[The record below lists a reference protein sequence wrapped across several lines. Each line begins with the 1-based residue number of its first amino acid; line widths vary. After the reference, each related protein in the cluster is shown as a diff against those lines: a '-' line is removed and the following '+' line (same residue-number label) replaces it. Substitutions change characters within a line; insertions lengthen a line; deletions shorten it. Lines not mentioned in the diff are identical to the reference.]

1 MKTVLMR
8 ILRDIRVGIGDEFD
22 KNFERQS
29 FFTQA
34 WSRRRSPIRPG
45 GHLLVDSGALRRSVS
60 SRSDGNSVTF
70 YSDLPYASIHND
82 GGNIKVTARMKRY
95 FWARYYEAQ
104 GGFGRK
110 RNGELRDNKKN
121 RQLGSEAEFWKAL
134 ALIKEG
140 KVIKIPKRQFIG
152 MSPEVEREVREIIED
167 NLTDYFERMDLK
179 K

>member
-1 MKTVLMR
+1 
-8 ILRDIRVGIGDEFD
+8 
-22 KNFERQS
+22 
-29 FFTQA
+29 
-34 WSRRRSPIRPG
+34 
-45 GHLLVDSGALRRSVS
+45 
-60 SRSDGNSVTF
+60 
-70 YSDLPYASIHND
+70 
-82 GGNIKVTARMKRY
+82 MKRY

-134 ALIKEG
+134 ALMKEG

>member
-1 MKTVLMR
+1 M
-8 ILRDIRVGIGDEFD
+8 GIGDEFD

-29 FFTQA
+29 FLTQA

-134 ALIKEG
+134 ALMKEG